1 MSRRMAFLHLP
12 PIRWLTSFYNPPLK
26 EGNKMTELLKP
37 TVMKQIL
44 THSKEYQRAVKLL
57 NVDWDLGNQMLF
69 QDRVMAADIIL
80 ARQLQH
86 HHLIIGNVNLDD
98 YQAVGQLLS
107 QHSQWFSGAARFE
120 LLKPFNG

>member
-1 MSRRMAFLHLP
+1 
-12 PIRWLTSFYNPPLK
+12 
-26 EGNKMTELLKP
+26 MTDLLKP
-37 TVMKQIL
+37 GVMKQIL

-57 NVDWDLGNQMLF
+57 KADWDLGDQMLF
-69 QDRVMAADIIL
+69 QDRVMAGDVVL

-98 YQAVGQLLS
+98 YHAVGQLLS

>member
-1 MSRRMAFLHLP
+1 
-12 PIRWLTSFYNPPLK
+12 
-26 EGNKMTELLKP
+26 
-37 TVMKQIL
+37 
-44 THSKEYQRAVKLL
+44 
-57 NVDWDLGNQMLF
+57 
-69 QDRVMAADIIL
+69 MAADIIL